1 MTPAVIAIKKAK
13 ISYQLHEYQHD
24 PSSESYG
31 EEAAMLLG
39 LEEIRVFK
47 TLLVAMEGD
56 QKSLA
61 VAVVPVARMLNLK
74 AMASVLKVKKVAMAN
89 AAAAERSTGYVLGGI
104 SPIGQKK
111 ALPTVIDNTAIAF
124 TTLFISGGRRGLEIE
139 MSASDLAE
147 LTSAT
152 FSSISK

>member
-39 LEEIRVFK
+39 LEESRVFK